1 MAPRKTYYPSKTF
14 DDDFAAFV
22 AMAVTHNWVFPG
34 LTTASLKAQVKAQ
47 RADRAKHDA
56 LELQYLKEHERFG
69 VAQAERY
76 ALFSAALNAARGSF
90 RDNKEVLA
98 QLARF
103 KSPRGGRKK
112 NGATPD
118 KPAPDA
124 TKPAPDATKPS
135 PDATKP
141 APAGP

>member
-22 AMAVTHNWVFPG
+22 EMAVTHNWAFPG
-34 LTTASLKAQVKAQ
+34 LTPAALKAQVKAQ
-47 RADRAKHDA
+47 RAERAQHDA
-56 LELQYLKEHERFG
+56 LELSYLREHERFG

-76 ALFSAALNAARGSF
+76 ALFSSILNAARGSF
-90 RDNKEVLA
+90 RDNKEILA

-112 NGATPD
+112 GGAAPD

-124 TKPAPDATKPS
+124 DKPE
-135 PDATKP
+135 
-141 APAGP
+141 PAGE

>member
-22 AMAVTHNWVFPG
+22 EMAVSNNWAFPG
-34 LTTASLKAQVKAQ
+34 ISAADLKAEVKAQ

-69 VAQAERY
+69 VAQAERH
-76 ALFSAALNAARGSF
+76 ALFSSALNAARGVF
-90 RDNKEVLA
+90 RNNKETLA

-103 KSPRGGRKK
+103 KSSRGGRKK
-112 NGATPD
+112 NGAAPA

-124 TKPAPDATKPS
+124 D
-135 PDATKP
+135 KP
-141 APAGP
+141 APADR

>member
-22 AMAVTHNWVFPG
+22 EMAVTHNWVFPG
-34 LTTASLKAQVKAQ
+34 LTAASLKAEVKAQ

-69 VAQAERY
+69 LAQAERY
-76 ALFSAALNAARGSF
+76 ALFSSALNAARGVF
-90 RDNKEVLA
+90 RNNKEVLA

-103 KSPRGGRKK
+103 KSPRIGRKK
-112 NGATPD
+112 NGAAPAKPTPE
-118 KPAPDA
+118 AN
-124 TKPAPDATKPS
+124 
-135 PDATKP
+135 KP
-141 APAGP
+141 APADK